1 MSFTTALYERDG
13 VIRFAPC
20 VPAAVKPLDKNLGQV
35 TKTRAVTQSPHS
47 LGLGKRR
54 TRRGAIQILIG
65 AVWNTL
71 RSLGLWIEEKS
82 MDAHYRRVD
91 SYLAQSS
98 NHADLE
104 RRMRELDHSDRLN
117 WIDCGSRRPE
127 SSNPTAPVA
136 VQPSSSSKLD
146 CDRRGSGPF
155 PWSGR

>member
-20 VPAAVKPLDKNLGQV
+20 VPTAVKPLDKNLGQV
-35 TKTRAVTQSPHS
+35 TKTQRVAQPPHS
-47 LGLGKRR
+47 LGKRR

-117 WIDCGSRRPE
+117 WIDCGSR
-127 SSNPTAPVA
+127 
-136 VQPSSSSKLD
+136 
-146 CDRRGSGPF
+146 
-155 PWSGR
+155 